1 MRKSD
6 DDFRWMKVKNGRLH
20 FAVVN
25 LSIEKNEIGNE
36 IIENY
41 SGDGFS
47 NNSIEI
53 GTDGLEDWKL
63 GLRKGLEFV
72 LLNSSSFWT
81 VTINGLEGKP
91 FMDTNPTIVGYTGI
105 LALLNQTTIVI
116 DEEVLQKLQD
126 YVFRSWEGNNADKIP
141 NFKELIF

>member
-105 LALLNQTTIVI
+105 LALL
-116 DEEVLQKLQD
+116 KPD
-126 YVFRSWEGNNADKIP
+126 YYCNR
-141 NFKELIF
+141 